1 LRRAQDGG
9 PTTKHPQSTH
19 NHNHSTYPYSRGRGR
34 YQYPKFAPARP
45 APPPKSVEI
54 GGEIFKASTNKLTR
68 QTSSGAFI
76 FMVQLG
82 SRPRDSNA
90 VDLTNLC
97 NVSSDPSSSS
107 STPTPASYPS
117 SRGKSRPPR
126 ARGRFA
132 MQQSG
137 IRVYKPRLAGRG
149 HHANMS
155 LVLNKVNKCALLS
168 EVNHCSNYRCAS
180 ASRKAKLEKQC
191 PFFSRTGAQ
200 GISHVFR

>member
-1 LRRAQDGG
+1 MRRAQDEG

-34 YQYPKFAPARP
+34 YQYPKFAPVRP
-45 APPPKSVEI
+45 ASPPKSVEI

-76 FMVQLG
+76 SMVQLG

-90 VDLTNLC
+90 IDLTNPC

-107 STPTPASYPS
+107 STPVSYPS
-117 SRGKSRPPR
+117 TRGKSRPSR

-155 LVLNKVNKCALLS
+155 LVLNKVNKYALLS
-168 EVNHCSNYRCAS
+168 AVNHYSNCRRAS
-180 ASRKAKLEKQC
+180 ASKKARLEKQC